1 MLPFIKEIAACNI
14 ICTHFVFS
22 SMNLFEKNWI
32 TSRFV
37 DFELKKYTFL
47 AYLQKIEQKFTQS
60 KVYPYLSILREENEA
75 LIKFSQQIDMLA
87 HQYKALPGISK
98 AQQVPFNSEIETLIR
113 LTEFAVPRL
122 KSTIESGNEIE
133 HFVLNALEFRPVGLL
148 PVERSEG
155 YLIFRQ
161 NAFSR
166 IYRYQ
171 LRKITPFSDSELH
184 SNHLKTWFVQH
195 AAYGNF
201 RNAEDVKYEL
211 IKTHKDLPN
220 PATYCVESEF
230 ELPYAETLVPIGR
243 KLLYRILLD

>member
-1 MLPFIKEIAACNI
+1 
-14 ICTHFVFS
+14 
-22 SMNLFEKNWI
+22 MNLFEKNWI

-47 AYLQKIEQKFTQS
+47 AYLQKVEQKFTQS
-60 KVYPYLSILREENEA
+60 KVYPYLSLLREESNS
-75 LIKFSQQIDMLA
+75 LVQFSQQIDLLSQ
-87 HQYKALPGISK
+87 QYSTLPGIENE
-98 AQQVPFNSEIETLIR
+98 QQAPVSVEIETLLR
-113 LTEFAVPRL
+113 LTEFAIPRL

-133 HFVLNALEFRPVGLL
+133 QFVLNALEFRTVGLL

-171 LRKITPFSDSELH
+171 LRRITPSSDSELH
-184 SNHLKTWFVQH
+184 ANHLKTWFVQH
-195 AAYGNF
+195 VAYGKF